1 MVDGICLR
9 EEETSSCSGAPAYTD
24 NNNKA
29 GSGSGSGSGRR
40 VINAVLK
47 ALCVAGGVF
56 LIRKFTKFTTRQDQT
71 RIVAE
76 ALCGEKSSSEQAA
89 GQPMT
94 YFNLRWLTCPA
105 TTIVN
110 GSRVLYFEQAFW
122 RTPKKPY
129 RQRFFV
135 VKPCPKEMKCD
146 VE

>member
-29 GSGSGSGSGRR
+29 GSGSGSGSR

-89 GQPMT
+89 GHPMT